1 MKQAHSNGLD
11 TLLLQATGDLPNLT
25 LVKRE
30 LDLAIGAQTLSHLKT
45 MAPRD
50 QRRRLVVL
58 QVVHDGD
65 TKTPHFQNVSE
76 TLGCDQCGFCTL
88 VLQNGVGGH
97 GRRVHHGFDLARV
110 NAKTI
115 ANFVDCRQDRAAVVI
130 WGGRHLQG
138 TYRPVTPEH
147 NVCESSADVAGK
159 DVLVHAC
166 MLAVDH
172 S

>member
-1 MKQAHSNGLD
+1 MKQADSNGLD

-30 LDLAIGAQTLSHLKT
+30 LDLAIGAQTLARLET
-45 MAPRD
+45 MAPRN
-50 QRRRLVVL
+50 QRRWLVVL
-58 QVVHDGD
+58 QVVHDRNA
-65 TKTPHFQNVSE
+65 KTPHFQHITE
-76 TLGCDQCGFCTL
+76 PFGCDQGSFRTL
-88 VLQNGVGGH
+88 VLQNGVRGH
-97 GRRVHHGFDLARV
+97 GRRVHHGFDLAWV
-110 NAKTI
+110 NAKTV
-115 ANFVDCRQDRAAVVI
+115 ANFVDCRQDRAAVVV
-130 WGGRHLQG
+130 WRGRHLQC
-138 TYRPVTPEH
+138 TYCPVTPEH